1 MEPNITRD
9 TQSLL
14 LYHFAWKLILVSTKI
29 QFNGITVFDQK
40 RQFNEMTGCN
50 EITACDQNRQFNLK
64 FIILLEFPYIFVFHF
79 MLDNL

>member
-40 RQFNEMTGCN
+40 RQFNE
-50 EITACDQNRQFNLK
+50 ITACDQNRQFNLK